1 MVRVNTY
8 NKNCISQSVRK
19 AYYCLIK
26 KPKKQLWVNNH
37 KIITVTL
44 KDAGFRCSRRHYVV
58 PCRLLY
64 HINKIITF
72 YGKALYTS

>member
-26 KPKKQLWVNNH
+26 KPKKQLW
-37 KIITVTL
+37 II
-44 KDAGFRCSRRHYVV
+44 
-58 PCRLLY
+58 
-64 HINKIITF
+64 II
-72 YGKALYTS
+72 K